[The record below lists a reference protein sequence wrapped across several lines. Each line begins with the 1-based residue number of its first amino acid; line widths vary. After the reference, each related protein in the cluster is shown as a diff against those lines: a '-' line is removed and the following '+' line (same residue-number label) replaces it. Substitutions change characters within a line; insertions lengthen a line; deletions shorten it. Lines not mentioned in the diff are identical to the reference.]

1 MPSTWHPGKSLTA
14 NGTAERA
21 CIFCLLRHVRNIQNS
36 RVRKALTVETLVQK
50 RAMVSAFLYAFF
62 IEGILS
68 TLPATINHLTISF
81 RLRSMLAQLLD
92 LNPPTARELD
102 RFFDTSTSV
111 PMHLLC
117 LSVFVAL
124 RTGLSLWRDQ
134 ASQFAWQSET

>member
-1 MPSTWHPGKSLTA
+1 
-14 NGTAERA
+14 
-21 CIFCLLRHVRNIQNS
+21 
-36 RVRKALTVETLVQK
+36 
-50 RAMVSAFLYAFF
+50 MVSAFLYAFF

-111 PMHLLC
+111 PTHLLC
-117 LSVFVAL
+117 LSVSAALDDGTFFVA
-124 RTGLSLWRDQ
+124 
-134 ASQFAWQSET
+134 